1 MKIKKKDSQKQ
12 IVINAEEYLK
22 KQKNAQSWYWN
33 MSEKEKQK
41 KNSWPKNLTL
51 DNNEKSEFN
60 VKVHDFSA
68 NHVTIDISDIL
79 DIYKYLIKKHDIM

>member
-22 KQKNAQSWYWN
+22 KQKNGQSWYWN

-41 KNSWPKNLTL
+41 KI
-51 DNNEKSEFN
+51 
-60 VKVHDFSA
+60 HDQK
-68 NHVTIDISDIL
+68 I
-79 DIYKYLIKKHDIM
+79 

>member
-33 MSEKEKQK
+33 MSKK
-41 KNSWPKNLTL
+41 KNRKKYMT
-51 DNNEKSEFN
+51 KRFN
-60 VKVHDFSA
+60 A
-68 NHVTIDISDIL
+68 
-79 DIYKYLIKKHDIM
+79 

>member
-41 KNSWPKNLTL
+41 KI
-51 DNNEKSEFN
+51 
-60 VKVHDFSA
+60 HDQK
-68 NHVTIDISDIL
+68 I
-79 DIYKYLIKKHDIM
+79 